1 MYEALNSNQNIQTP
15 VQRYVNIFVCK
26 QSLILISSVL
36 EPGVL
41 GEDYMYN
48 RKKVGV
54 CTLCK
59 VDMC

>member
-1 MYEALNSNQNIQTP
+1 
-15 VQRYVNIFVCK
+15 
-26 QSLILISSVL
+26 VL

-59 VDMC
+59 VDTVCVNYLELYMNVCACINYVV